1 MDVLIW
7 KKYSID
13 NPMEFK
19 EDIREWVN
27 QQREISRVQGEMA
40 PLEKKIRK
48 LKAKSASLEAKII
61 DFMNKN
67 NMSGSRIEVGGD
79 ANLFMKDVG
88 RIESI
93 SRDFLLKKAT
103 AYFKDEATAKRFVDF
118 IYNSRE
124 NKTIKRLVMSP
135 TKPA

>member
-1 MDVLIW
+1 
-7 KKYSID
+7 
-13 NPMEFK
+13 MEFK

-27 QQREISRVQGEMA
+27 HQREILRVQGELA

-48 LKAKSASLEAKII
+48 LKDKSASFEAKII

-67 NMSGSRIEVGGD
+67 NMVGSRIEVGGN
-79 ANLFMKDVG
+79 ANIFMKEVG
-88 RIESI
+88 RVESI

-124 NKTIKRLVMSP
+124 NKTTKRLIMSSS
-135 TKPA
+135 KMA

>member
-1 MDVLIW
+1 
-7 KKYSID
+7 
-13 NPMEFK
+13 MEFK

-27 QQREISRVQGEMA
+27 HQREILRVQGELA
-40 PLEKKIRK
+40 PLENKIRK
-48 LKAKSASLEAKII
+48 LKDKSASFEAKII

-67 NMSGSRIEVGGD
+67 NMVGSRIEVGGN
-79 ANLFMKDVG
+79 ANIFMKEVG
-88 RIESI
+88 RVESI

-124 NKTIKRLVMSP
+124 NKTTKRLVMSSS
-135 TKPA
+135 KMA

>member
-1 MDVLIW
+1 
-7 KKYSID
+7 
-13 NPMEFK
+13 MEFK

-27 QQREISRVQGEMA
+27 HQCEISRLQGELA

-48 LKAKSASLEAKII
+48 LKDKSASFEAKII
-61 DFMNKN
+61 AFMSKN

-79 ANLFMKDVG
+79 ANIFMKEVG
-88 RIESI
+88 RVESI

-103 AYFKDEATAKRFVDF
+103 AYFKDDATAKRFVDY

-124 NKTIKRLVMSP
+124 NKTTKRLIMSSS
-135 TKPA
+135 KMA

>member
-1 MDVLIW
+1 
-7 KKYSID
+7 
-13 NPMEFK
+13 MEFK

-27 QQREISRVQGEMA
+27 QQREISRVQSEMA

-48 LKAKSASLEAKII
+48 LKDKSASLEAKII
-61 DFMNKN
+61 NFMSRN
-67 NMSGSRIEVGGD
+67 NMEGSRIEVGGD
-79 ANLFMKDVG
+79 ANIFMKDVG

-103 AYFKDEATAKRFVDF
+103 TYFKDESTAKRFVDF

-124 NKTIKRLVMSP
+124 NKKTKRLVLSSAK
-135 TKPA
+135 TA

>member
-1 MDVLIW
+1 
-7 KKYSID
+7 
-13 NPMEFK
+13 MEFK

-27 QQREISRVQGEMA
+27 HQREISRVQVEMA

-48 LKAKSASLEAKII
+48 LKDKSASLEKKIV

-67 NMSGSRIEVGGD
+67 NMGGSRIEVGGD
-79 ANLFMKDVG
+79 ANIFMKDVG

-93 SRDFLLKKAT
+93 SRDFLLKKAVS
-103 AYFKDEATAKRFVDF
+103 YFKDEATAMRFVDY

-124 NKTIKRLVMSP
+124 NKMKKRLVMSSA
-135 TKPA
+135 KKA

>member
-1 MDVLIW
+1 
-7 KKYSID
+7 
-13 NPMEFK
+13 MEFK

-27 QQREISRVQGEMA
+27 QQREISRVHCEMA

-48 LKAKSASLEAKII
+48 LKAKSASLEAKIV

-67 NMSGSRIEVGGD
+67 NMGGNRIEVGGD
-79 ANLFMKDVG
+79 ANIFMKDVG

-124 NKTIKRLVMSP
+124 NKTTKRLVMSP
-135 TKPA
+135 AKPA

>member
-1 MDVLIW
+1 
-7 KKYSID
+7 
-13 NPMEFK
+13 MEFK

-27 QQREISRVQGEMA
+27 HQREILRVQGELA

-48 LKAKSASLEAKII
+48 LKDKSASFEAKII

-67 NMSGSRIEVGGD
+67 NMVGSRIEVGGN
-79 ANLFMKDVG
+79 ANIFMKEVG
-88 RIESI
+88 RVESI

-124 NKTIKRLVMSP
+124 NKTTKRLVMSSS
-135 TKPA
+135 KMA

>member
-1 MDVLIW
+1 
-7 KKYSID
+7 
-13 NPMEFK
+13 MEFK

-27 QQREISRVQGEMA
+27 HQREILRVQGEMA

-48 LKAKSASLEAKII
+48 LKAKSVSLEAKII
-61 DFMNKN
+61 DFMSKN

-79 ANLFMKDVG
+79 ANIFMKDVG

-103 AYFKDEATAKRFVDF
+103 AYFKDESTAKRFVDY

-124 NKTIKRLVMSP
+124 NKTAKRLTLSSAKTV
-135 TKPA
+135 

>member
-1 MDVLIW
+1 
-7 KKYSID
+7 
-13 NPMEFK
+13 MEFK

-27 QQREISRVQGEMA
+27 HQREISRVQGEMA

-48 LKAKSASLEAKII
+48 LKDKSASLEAKII
-61 DFMNKN
+61 NFMSRN
-67 NMSGSRIEVGGD
+67 NMAGSRIEVGGD
-79 ANLFMKDVG
+79 ANIFMKDVG

-103 AYFKDEATAKRFVDF
+103 SYFKDELTAKRFVDF

-124 NKTIKRLVMSP
+124 NKTTKRLVLSSAK
-135 TKPA
+135 TA

>member
-1 MDVLIW
+1 
-7 KKYSID
+7 
-13 NPMEFK
+13 MEFK

-67 NMSGSRIEVGGD
+67 NMGGNRIEVGGD
-79 ANLFMKDVG
+79 ANIFMKDVG

>member
-1 MDVLIW
+1 
-7 KKYSID
+7 
-13 NPMEFK
+13 MEFK

-27 QQREISRVQGEMA
+27 HQREILRVQGELS

-48 LKAKSASLEAKII
+48 LKDKSASFEAKII

-67 NMSGSRIEVGGD
+67 NMVGSRIEVGGN
-79 ANLFMKDVG
+79 ANIFMKEVG
-88 RIESI
+88 RVESI

-103 AYFKDEATAKRFVDF
+103 AYFKDEATAKRFLDF

-124 NKTIKRLVMSP
+124 NKTTKRLVMSSS
-135 TKPA
+135 KMA

>member
-1 MDVLIW
+1 
-7 KKYSID
+7 
-13 NPMEFK
+13 MEFK

-27 QQREISRVQGEMA
+27 HQREISRVQGEMA

-48 LKAKSASLEAKII
+48 LKATSASLEAKIV

-67 NMSGSRIEVGGD
+67 NMGGNRIEVGGD
-79 ANLFMKDVG
+79 ANIFMKDVG

-103 AYFKDEATAKRFVDF
+103 AYFKDEATAKRFIDF

-124 NKTIKRLVMSP
+124 NKTTKRLVMSP
-135 TKPA
+135 AKPA